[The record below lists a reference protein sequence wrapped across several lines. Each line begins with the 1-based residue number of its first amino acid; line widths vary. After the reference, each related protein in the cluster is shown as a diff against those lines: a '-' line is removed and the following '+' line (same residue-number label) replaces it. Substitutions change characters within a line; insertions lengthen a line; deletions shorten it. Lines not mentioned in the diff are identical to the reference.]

1 MLMSIGGNIDSVQ
14 NRINGACM
22 RVGRDASEVTL
33 LCVSKTKPLSDLLEA
48 YKAGARVFA
57 ENKVQELTAKMPEM
71 PEDVEWHLI
80 GHLQTNKVKYIVGK
94 VALIHSVDSL
104 HLAEEINKQAEKNG
118 CVQPVLIEINVAGE
132 ESKFGTSD
140 LESNAEL
147 IRSVSELKN
156 LKLMGLMTI
165 APYVENPEENR
176 VYFRKLREFLY
187 SDEVRG
193 YFPERPVLSMGMTGD
208 FEVAVE
214 EGATHVR
221 VGTGIF
227 GERDYGKL

>member
-1 MLMSIGGNIDSVQ
+1 MSIGGNIDAVQ
-14 NRINGACM
+14 NRINAACM

-33 LCVSKTKPLSDLLEA
+33 LCVSKTKPLSALQEA

-71 PEDVEWHLI
+71 PEDIEWHLI
-80 GHLQTNKVKYIVGK
+80 GHLQTNKVKYIIGK

-104 HLAEEINKQAEKNG
+104 HLAEEISKQAAKAD
-118 CVQPVLIEINVAGE
+118 CTQPILIEINVAGE
-132 ESKFGTSD
+132 DSKFGTSD
-140 LESNAEL
+140 MTANAEL
-147 IRSVSELKN
+147 IKSISGLPN

-165 APYVENPEENR
+165 APYVEDPEENR
-176 VYFRKLREFLY
+176 VYFRQLKEFLC
-187 SDEVRG
+187 SDEVRS

-227 GERDYGKL
+227 GERDYGKI

>member
-1 MLMSIGGNIDSVQ
+1 MSIGGNIDAVQ
-14 NRINGACM
+14 NRINAACM
-22 RVGRDASEVTL
+22 RVGRDATEVTL
-33 LCVSKTKPLSDLLEA
+33 LCVSKTKPLSALQEA

-57 ENKVQELTAKMPEM
+57 ENKVQELTTKMPDM

-80 GHLQTNKVKYIVGK
+80 GHLQTNKVKYIIGK

-104 HLAEEINKQAEKNG
+104 HLAEEISKQAVKTE
-118 CVQPVLIEINVAGE
+118 CVQPILVEINVAGE
-132 ESKFGTSD
+132 DSKFGTSD
-140 LESNAEL
+140 MAENTEL
-147 IRSVSELKN
+147 IRSISELPN

-165 APYVENPEENR
+165 APYVEDPEDNR
-176 VYFRKLREFLY
+176 IYFKQLREFLY
-187 SDEVRG
+187 SDAIRG
-193 YFPERPVLSMGMTGD
+193 YFPEKPILSMGMTGD

-227 GERDYGKL
+227 GERDYGKI

>member
-1 MLMSIGGNIDSVQ
+1 MSIGGNIDAVQ
-14 NRINGACM
+14 NRINAACM
-22 RVGRDASEVTL
+22 RVGRDATEVTL
-33 LCVSKTKPLSDLLEA
+33 LCVSKTKPLSALQEA

-57 ENKVQELTAKMPEM
+57 ENKVQELTAKMPDM

-80 GHLQTNKVKYIVGK
+80 GHLQTNKVKYIIGK

-104 HLAEEINKQAEKNG
+104 HLAEEISKQAVKAE
-118 CVQPVLIEINVAGE
+118 CVQPILVEINVAGE
-132 ESKFGTSD
+132 DSKFGTSD
-140 LESNAEL
+140 MAENAEL
-147 IRSVSELKN
+147 IRSISELPN

-165 APYVENPEENR
+165 APYVEDPEDNR
-176 VYFRKLREFLY
+176 IYFKQLREFLY
-187 SDEVRG
+187 SDAIRD
-193 YFPERPVLSMGMTGD
+193 YFPEKPILSMGMTGD

-227 GERDYGKL
+227 GERDYGKI

>member
-1 MLMSIGGNIDSVQ
+1 MSIGGNIDAVQ
-14 NRINGACM
+14 NRINAACM
-22 RVGRDASEVTL
+22 RVGRDATEVTL
-33 LCVSKTKPLSDLLEA
+33 LCVSKTKPLSALQEA

-57 ENKVQELTAKMPEM
+57 ENKVQELTAKMPDM

-80 GHLQTNKVKYIVGK
+80 GHLQTNKVKYIIGK

-104 HLAEEINKQAEKNG
+104 HLAEEISKQAAKAE
-118 CVQPVLIEINVAGE
+118 CVQPILVEINVAGE
-132 ESKFGTSD
+132 DSKFGTSD
-140 LESNAEL
+140 MAENAEL
-147 IRSVSELKN
+147 IRNISELPN

-165 APYVENPEENR
+165 APYVEDPEDNR
-176 VYFRKLREFLY
+176 IYFKQLREFLY
-187 SDEVRG
+187 SDAIRG
-193 YFPERPVLSMGMTGD
+193 YFPEKPILSMGMTGD

-227 GERDYGKL
+227 GERDYGKI